1 MHGELY
7 EVDDVMLSV
16 LDDLEDHPTLYTR
29 TPTLCHL
36 LNKHTSPPSSNTAP
50 HSSLSHTP
58 TDVEVATTSAS
69 GSGLGDMKCEAY
81 FIFNFNEK
89 LLELPYLSCYDNE
102 TAGQTKYMTNENRE
116 NREEVKIVIYSEL
129 KQKTNYTNK
138 IPNTIVKVGV

>member
-1 MHGELY
+1 MVHGELY
-7 EVDDVMLSV
+7 EVDDVMLSA

-58 TDVEVATTSAS
+58 TDVVQTTSAS
-69 GSGLGDMKCEAY
+69 GSGLGDVKCEAY

-102 TAGQTKYMTNENRE
+102 TAGQTKYITVE
-116 NREEVKIVIYSEL
+116 NREEAKTLVYSEM
-129 KQKTNYTNK
+129 KQKN
-138 IPNTIVKVGV
+138 

>member
-1 MHGELY
+1 MY

-16 LDDLEDHPTLYTR
+16 LDKLEDHPTLYTR

-50 HSSLSHTP
+50 HSSSSHTP

-69 GSGLGDMKCEAY
+69 GSGLGDGNGEECEAY

-102 TAGQTKYMTNENRE
+102 TEGQTKYITAE
-116 NREEVKIVIYSEL
+116 NREEGWKDPRL
-129 KQKTNYTNK
+129 Q
-138 IPNTIVKVGV
+138 